1 MASDKQQMSADVLP
15 LLQDKNFVFV
25 ATIMEDGSPQITPT
39 WVDVEQDGTVLVN
52 TAMGRVKQKNVTRD
66 PRVAVSVIDKNNP
79 YHTASIRGKVIE
91 QTRKGA
97 DEHIDKMA
105 KKYLGMDKY
114 PFRSPS
120 EERVILRIK
129 AEKVSHIKPR

>member
-1 MASDKQQMSADVLP
+1 MANEISEIMP

-39 WVDVEQDGTVLVN
+39 WVDVEQDGTVIVN
-52 TAMGRVKQKNVTRD
+52 TAMGRVKQRNVTRD

-79 YHTASIRGKVIE
+79 YHMASIRGRVVE
-91 QTRKGA
+91 QTKKGA

-105 KKYLGMDKY
+105 KKYLGMDRY
-114 PFRSPS
+114 PGRSPG
-120 EERVILRIK
+120 EERIILRIK
-129 AEKVSHIKPR
+129 PERVTHMKPR

>member
-1 MASDKQQMSADVLP
+1 MANEMSEIMP

-25 ATIMEDGSPQITPT
+25 ATVMEDGSPQITPT

-66 PRVAVSVIDKNNP
+66 PRIAVSVIDKDNP
-79 YHTASIRGKVIE
+79 YHTASIRGKVVE
-91 QTRKGA
+91 QTRQGA

-105 KKYLGMDKY
+105 KKYLGMERY
-114 PFRSPS
+114 PGRSPG

-129 AEKVSHIKPR
+129 PEKVAHMKPR

>member
-1 MASDKQQMSADVLP
+1 MANEMSEIMP
-15 LLQDKNFVFV
+15 LLHDKNFVFV

-66 PRVAVSVIDKNNP
+66 PRIAVSVIDKNNP
-79 YHTASIRGKVIE
+79 YHMASIRGKVVE
-91 QTRKGA
+91 QTRQGA

-105 KKYLGMDKY
+105 KKYLGMDRY
-114 PFRSPS
+114 PGRSPG

-129 AEKVSHIKPR
+129 PEKVAHTKPR

>member
-1 MASDKQQMSADVLP
+1 MANEMSEIMP
-15 LLQDKNFVFV
+15 LLHDKNFVFV

-66 PRVAVSVIDKNNP
+66 PRIAVSVIDKNNP
-79 YHTASIRGKVIE
+79 YHTASIRGKVVE
-91 QTRKGA
+91 QIRQGA

-105 KKYLGMDKY
+105 KKYLGMDRY
-114 PFRSPS
+114 PGRSPG

-129 AEKVSHIKPR
+129 PEKVAHMKPR

>member
-1 MASDKQQMSADVLP
+1 MANEMSEIMP
-15 LLQDKNFVFV
+15 LLHDKNFVFV

-66 PRVAVSVIDKNNP
+66 PRIAVSVIDKNNP
-79 YHTASIRGKVIE
+79 YHTASIRGKVME
-91 QTRKGA
+91 QTRQGA

-105 KKYLGMDKY
+105 KKYLGMDRY
-114 PFRSPS
+114 PGRSPG

-129 AEKVSHIKPR
+129 PEKVAHMKPR

>member
-1 MASDKQQMSADVLP
+1 MANEMSEIMP
-15 LLQDKNFVFV
+15 LLHDKNFVFV

-66 PRVAVSVIDKNNP
+66 PRIAVSVIDKNNP
-79 YHTASIRGKVIE
+79 YHMASIRGKVVE
-91 QTRKGA
+91 QTRQGA

-105 KKYLGMDKY
+105 KKYLGMDRY
-114 PFRSPS
+114 PGRSPG
-120 EERVILRIK
+120 EERVILKIK
-129 AEKVSHIKPR
+129 PEKVAHMKPR

>member
-1 MASDKQQMSADVLP
+1 MANEMSEIMP

-25 ATIMEDGSPQITPT
+25 ATVMEDGSPQITPT

-66 PRVAVSVIDKNNP
+66 PRIAVSVIDKNNP
-79 YHTASIRGKVIE
+79 YHMASIRGKVVE
-91 QTRKGA
+91 QTRQGA

-105 KKYLGMDKY
+105 KKYLGMERY
-114 PFRSPS
+114 PGRSPG

-129 AEKVSHIKPR
+129 PEKVAHMKPR

>member
-1 MASDKQQMSADVLP
+1 MSEIMP

-25 ATIMEDGSPQITPT
+25 ATVMEDGSPQITPT

-66 PRVAVSVIDKNNP
+66 PRIAVSVIDKDNP
-79 YHTASIRGKVIE
+79 YHTASIRGKVVE
-91 QTRKGA
+91 QTRQGA

-105 KKYLGMDKY
+105 KKYLGMDRY
-114 PFRSPS
+114 PGRSPG

-129 AEKVSHIKPR
+129 PEKVAHMKPR

>member
-1 MASDKQQMSADVLP
+1 MANEMSEIMP
-15 LLQDKNFVFV
+15 LLHDKNFVFV

-66 PRVAVSVIDKNNP
+66 PRIAVSVIDKNNP
-79 YHTASIRGKVIE
+79 YHTASIRGKVVE
-91 QTRKGA
+91 QTRQGA

-105 KKYLGMDKY
+105 KKYLGMDRY
-114 PFRSPS
+114 PGRSPG

-129 AEKVSHIKPR
+129 PEKVTHMKPR

>member
-1 MASDKQQMSADVLP
+1 MANEMSEIMP
-15 LLQDKNFVFV
+15 LLQDKNFVFI

-39 WVDVEQDGTVLVN
+39 WVDVEHDGTVLVN

-91 QTRKGA
+91 QTKKGA

-114 PFRSPS
+114 PGRGPG
-120 EERVILRIK
+120 EERVLLRIK
-129 AEKVSHIKPR
+129 PEKVAHMKPR

>member
-1 MASDKQQMSADVLP
+1 MANEMSEIMP

-25 ATIMEDGSPQITPT
+25 ATVMEDGSPQITPT

-66 PRVAVSVIDKNNP
+66 PRIAVSVIDKDNP
-79 YHTASIRGKVIE
+79 YHTASIRGKVVE
-91 QTRKGA
+91 QTRQGA

-105 KKYLGMDKY
+105 KKYLGMDRY
-114 PFRSPS
+114 PGRSPG

-129 AEKVSHIKPR
+129 PEKVAHMKPR

>member
-1 MASDKQQMSADVLP
+1 MANEMSEIMP
-15 LLQDKNFVFV
+15 LLHDKNFVFV

-66 PRVAVSVIDKNNP
+66 PRIAVSVIDKNNP
-79 YHTASIRGKVIE
+79 YHTASIRGKVVE
-91 QTRKGA
+91 QTRQGA

-105 KKYLGMDKY
+105 KKYLGMDRY
-114 PFRSPS
+114 PGRSPG

-129 AEKVSHIKPR
+129 PEKVAHMKPR

>member
-1 MASDKQQMSADVLP
+1 MANEMSEIMP
-15 LLQDKNFVFV
+15 LLHDKNFVFV

-66 PRVAVSVIDKNNP
+66 PRIAVSVIDKNNP
-79 YHTASIRGKVIE
+79 YHMASIRGKVVE
-91 QTRKGA
+91 QTRQGA

-105 KKYLGMDKY
+105 KKYLGMDRY
-114 PFRSPS
+114 PGRSPG

-129 AEKVSHIKPR
+129 PEKVAHMKPR

>member
-1 MASDKQQMSADVLP
+1 MANEMSEIMP
-15 LLQDKNFVFV
+15 LLQDKNFVFI

-39 WVDVEQDGTVLVN
+39 WVDVEHDGTVLVN

-66 PRVAVSVIDKNNP
+66 PRVAVSVVDKNNP

-91 QTRKGA
+91 QTKKGA

-114 PFRSPS
+114 PGRGPG
-120 EERVILRIK
+120 EERVLLRIK
-129 AEKVSHIKPR
+129 PEKISHMKAR

>member
-1 MASDKQQMSADVLP
+1 MANEMSEIMP

-25 ATIMEDGSPQITPT
+25 ATVMEDGSPQITPT

-66 PRVAVSVIDKNNP
+66 PRVAVSVIDKDNP
-79 YHTASIRGKVIE
+79 YHTASIRGKVVE
-91 QTRKGA
+91 QTRQGA

-105 KKYLGMDKY
+105 KKYLGMERY
-114 PFRSPS
+114 PGRSPG

-129 AEKVSHIKPR
+129 PEKVAHMKPR